1 MIQSRLM
8 DIDLDNAQDIETFLF
23 DTLDLLC
30 QEKTSEII
38 KLKLLAALQEKVEWT
53 SLDVTSAEHVTG
65 SLKNMYSY
73 PGENDGQFYKSQL
86 LVTLTMVL
94 ILSSSKLKNLQENCE
109 TLHSSIQFLT
119 DVISKINDSSSV
131 LTRKTACE
139 CLWEIEISYPGLLQD
154 RLGLFFELCEK
165 ELSVIFQSYMILFVT
180 TLKNAIV
187 HISTFRND
195 IPEDQNYLNE
205 LLFGEADLSMKM
217 NSLAEQGQ
225 VIEDQFPLVANIV
238 GGHHFDKSLPTKFKN
253 KEIKR
258 AASFIAENY
267 NLLTG
272 IPLFHVLLQLM
283 HCIKLTS
290 LSSSVFKSQFV
301 KSLSNTVDLPL
312 FQLVLLLKSTFRNQ
326 LFEDTDTVILLQRLC
341 HLSNQRVLGN
351 SQRLLCY
358 DWLINFPHDVKAQH
372 ERKYSFLAE
381 CLDFTE
387 KAKFHPT
394 VFDPLELIP
403 GKLDV
408 LSCCYI
414 PGDGPDIATATLMNC
429 LVCLEKPIKHGLKR
443 PHAVLLFQV
452 LFAYYS
458 RHRESVALVQ
468 EIYRYLLSIATEQP
482 HLVPYVLNI
491 TMSIS
496 QLTPES
502 YLPSE
507 ILRNFTDYIVALP
520 LRKQIRNIQNFL
532 KVFEYAMRLKD
543 IPPKGTVEY
552 LTQLATFDEIRKN
565 SGNWSVGNAILHVC
579 RNILQYHDTS
589 KIIAELGEC
598 LLTINKTNQD
608 IDICDRAMFYYT
620 LLTTIST
627 KKCARLLTGTLTN
640 LGKTN
645 HPLDK
650 PGEETFSSQCN
661 SPLCSRNV
669 AMHQPPKILVPPEK
683 TRCINVGQPACV
695 FAENLCHAHA
705 YRLGSSFCRTI
716 SLTAEALLCTIG
728 LAAASLPLTAPIA
741 KINEPF
747 LNLTSGAGRARWS
760 DCYWE
765 DDDSSGFENIQE
777 YFSSYL
783 KQVENMAEHMSITIP
798 LYLHYVVEPS
808 EDVPEAIF
816 AVVLQLQTSSNY
828 KTIQDIHVP
837 YLSYKKSYEPTEG
850 CQIVEVTFSPIE
862 PEAASFNVR
871 VIFSNASGRS
881 YIMALKPI
889 VVEFH
894 DLFIPLRHS
903 ENSLSKPEL
912 GFTFSPEQ
920 MFDTLWQH
928 IEEHQYSRKNQSFS
942 GAKSI
947 VYLDLERN
955 KVEAI
960 LEKLDNHIIKRDEVE
975 TSVGVFL
982 PPHHHFLLRF
992 VIHPAH
998 CVVHVATDKWQ
1009 ILASLEEFLKHGR
1022 TINIDSAS
1030 SPIS

>member
-608 IDICDRAMFYYT
+608 IDINE
-620 LLTTIST
+620 
-627 KKCARLLTGTLTN
+627 KCS
-640 LGKTN
+640 
-645 HPLDK
+645 HH
-650 PGEETFSSQCN
+650 
-661 SPLCSRNV
+661 LCRY
-669 AMHQPPKILVPPEK
+669 
-683 TRCINVGQPACV
+683 
-695 FAENLCHAHA
+695 F
-705 YRLGSSFCRTI
+705 
-716 SLTAEALLCTIG
+716 
-728 LAAASLPLTAPIA
+728 
-741 KINEPF
+741 
-747 LNLTSGAGRARWS
+747 SGAGRARWS

>member
-650 PGEETFSSQCN
+650 PG
-661 SPLCSRNV
+661 
-669 AMHQPPKILVPPEK
+669 
-683 TRCINVGQPACV
+683 
-695 FAENLCHAHA
+695 
-705 YRLGSSFCRTI
+705 
-716 SLTAEALLCTIG
+716 